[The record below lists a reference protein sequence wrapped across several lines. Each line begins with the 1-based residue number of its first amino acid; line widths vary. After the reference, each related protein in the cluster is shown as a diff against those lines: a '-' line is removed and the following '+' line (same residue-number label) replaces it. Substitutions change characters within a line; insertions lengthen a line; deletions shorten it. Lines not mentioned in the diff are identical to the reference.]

1 MTIINPN
8 SISGISSITALN
20 STAAINLFKADGTS
34 ANIIA
39 GVVTATSLDIS
50 GDIDVDGHTELDNV
64 RISGIASVHNTLQ
77 FTNTGGGHIDHGAV
91 NHNLNFR
98 VSKSST
104 ADTTMMQINAAAEQT
119 KFRKIITVGL
129 QGGGDTTQ
137 IGGGSGIG
145 AYLQLNYAN
154 NNIVNTKLL
163 GNGNSWLNS
172 NYGNLGIGTQSPQR
186 KLHVIG
192 TTRPAEFG
200 SYNAVS
206 IVKLY
211 NSATGRGAYNG
222 FDFTANSTSGGII
235 NFYGGSIDLRTST
248 SNGSDATSRLLITST
263 GAIQF
268 SGTNNADNTNK
279 LVYLTT
285 PSYDTDEEPFGFI
298 HTGTYNNQNLMYLGG
313 GMPGVSY
320 NACTLMKFYTTPSVN
335 TLTGTER
342 LCIESW
348 GGIQNNQGAIYGGGE
363 ANEPKVHFN
372 GAAPSNDPA
381 RGQLAVSDSAAY
393 NASPIA
399 RISLVTRYN
408 SSGGYTFMGGIE
420 GGKENSTDGQ
430 YGGFVRIM
438 TRPHGNTIQERLR
451 ISSTGHVTKPAS
463 CAFNV
468 THNGNQNYSSA
479 GTHTI
484 TSWKTTQAN
493 KGFEN
498 TTTGGYFSGGIFTAP
513 VTGAY
518 FFTSTILLKDMNGTN
533 DVHLIWSKNNTYY
546 SYWETRFH
554 GTPTGYQNY
563 EAVSGQCT
571 MYMTAGDTCRI
582 KITFTGSGCGI
593 YGADSN
599 WGNWGGF
606 LIG

>member
-1 MTIINPN
+1 MVEALGAKSHVKFQHNAGNSYTTTIGSKTLGAGNVGLTFDTGTSGGGTKMTI
-8 SISGISSITALN
+8 
-20 STAAINLFKADGTS
+20 
-34 ANIIA
+34 
-39 GVVTATSLDIS
+39 
-50 GDIDVDGHTELDNV
+50 DVNG
-64 RISGIASVHNTLQ
+64 RI
-77 FTNTGGGHIDHGAV
+77 
-91 NHNLNFR
+91 
-98 VSKSST
+98 
-104 ADTTMMQINAAAEQT
+104 
-119 KFRKIITVGL
+119 
-129 QGGGDTTQ
+129 
-137 IGGGSGIG
+137 
-145 AYLQLNYAN
+145 
-154 NNIVNTKLL
+154 
-163 GNGNSWLNS
+163 
-172 NYGNLGIGTQSPQR
+172 GIGTELPQTMHH
-186 KLHVIG
+186 L
-192 TTRPAEFG
+192 FG
-200 SYNAVS
+200 SS
-206 IVKLY
+206 GLY
-211 NSATGRGAYNG
+211 TRFESAQGQVNFGNSNGA
-222 FDFTANSTSGGII
+222 GII
-235 NFYGGSIDLRTST
+235 HVTST
-248 SNGSDATSRLLITST
+248 SQPLRILVNGNNERLRIKSDGIIGVNNTEPEGKGIDVAHSRTNGYSTTSDTRNLAHIIARNSSDGAGRFAALSFINGGGTQAEGSINLVQTGNYTGDLTFKIRTAVSTWAERLRIAST

-268 SGTNNADNTNK
+268 NGTNSADNTNK

-285 PSYDTDEEPFGFI
+285 PSYDIDEEPFGFI
-298 HTGTYNNQNLMYLGG
+298 HSGTYNNQNLLYLGG
-313 GMPGVSY
+313 GMTSSY
-320 NACTLMKFYTTPSVN
+320 NACTLMKFYTTNSIN
-335 TLTGTER
+335 TIVGTER

-408 SSGGYTFMGGIE
+408 SAGGYTFMGGIE

-451 ISSTGHVTKPAS
+451 ISSTGQVTKPAS

-479 GTHTI
+479 GTHTV

-533 DVHLIWSKNNTYY
+533 DVHLIWSKNDAYY

-554 GTPTGYQNY
+554 QNSTGYGNY